1 MTELAFPG
9 YRAFDAAPDDPLRV
23 KWNAMRDNLDV
34 SSILPPQP
42 TLEGV
47 SAFNLHVNQIL
58 TFNPLETEDLSAWQS
73 PKQTLMQAQGDCKDY
88 ALLKY
93 AALLKSGVPA
103 RVVIGEIKSVMK
115 TNPRHAWCA
124 AYIEGAWCA
133 LDNMFDQIIR
143 VDEYSN
149 WLPLAALGE
158 SSVVRFVAGQ
168 EFTINNVLNERKL
181 S

>member
-1 MTELAFPG
+1 MLA
-9 YRAFDAAPDDPLRV
+9 
-23 KWNAMRDNLDV
+23 
-34 SSILPPQP
+34 
-42 TLEGV
+42 GV
-47 SAFNLHVNQIL
+47 SAFNLHINRIL

-93 AALLKSGVPA
+93 AALLKSGVSA
-103 RVVIGEIKSVMK
+103 RVVIGEIKTVMK
-115 TNPRHAWCA
+115 DNPQHAWCA
-124 AYIEGAWCA
+124 AYIEGFWRA

-158 SSVVRFVAGQ
+158 TSMVRFVAAQ
-168 EFTINNVLNERKL
+168 EFTIDDVLNERR
-181 S
+181 SS